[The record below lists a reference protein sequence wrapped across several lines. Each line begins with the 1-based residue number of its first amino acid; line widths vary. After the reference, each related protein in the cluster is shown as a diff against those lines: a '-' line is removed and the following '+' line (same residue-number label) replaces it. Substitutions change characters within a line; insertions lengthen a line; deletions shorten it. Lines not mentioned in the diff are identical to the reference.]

1 MKKWILAGIVFRLV
15 LMPFTSHPD
24 IRGHYLG
31 GYLMAQKGPLLG
43 VYDSISRLP
52 RADQLVRLYGDDFL
66 VYSPLTY
73 WSHAVFLKVL
83 PIPRQLFEQLILDMG
98 NSAKM
103 PGFAYLLFLLKLPYL
118 FIDLAILWLLL
129 KISNHRLVP
138 VLWAF
143 NLPLIYSAFLMG
155 QFDVFLVLAFVAAI
169 YFSSRRPV
177 LAAVCLALGAGF
189 KPFPLFLLPF
199 LPGSKIKNVV
209 TGLLAYLLIIT
220 PYLASPAYRQY
231 ALLAQQTDK
240 MWYAKIMVAGSQY
253 LPLFMVGFVLLFW
266 LHYYFSKRLPYWAW
280 PMSVLLLFYSVTH
293 YHPQWFAWLTPF
305 LILTFVNFKKT
316 LPLLIALL
324 LCHLVIVLSFDSSLN
339 FGLFGINYAVPL
351 SDQIV
356 SFARGALAASS
367 LALVVLLSHERA

>member
-31 GYLMAQKGPLLG
+31 GYLIAQKGALLG
-43 VYDSISRLP
+43 VYDYISRLP

-220 PYLASPAYRQY
+220 PYLASPYRQY

-316 LPLLIALL
+316 LPLLVALL

>member
-31 GYLMAQKGPLLG
+31 GYLIAQKGALLG
-43 VYDSISRLP
+43 VYDYISRLP

-316 LPLLIALL
+316 LPLLVALL

>member
-1 MKKWILAGIVFRLV
+1 
-15 LMPFTSHPD
+15 
-24 IRGHYLG
+24 
-31 GYLMAQKGPLLG
+31 
-43 VYDSISRLP
+43 
-52 RADQLVRLYGDDFL
+52 
-66 VYSPLTY
+66 
-73 WSHAVFLKVL
+73 
-83 PIPRQLFEQLILDMG
+83 
-98 NSAKM
+98 
-103 PGFAYLLFLLKLPYL
+103 
-118 FIDLAILWLLL
+118 
-129 KISNHRLVP
+129 
-138 VLWAF
+138 
-143 NLPLIYSAFLMG
+143 MG

-316 LPLLIALL
+316 LPLLVALL

>member
-31 GYLMAQKGPLLG
+31 GYLIAQKGALLG
-43 VYDSISRLP
+43 VYDYISRLP

-266 LHYYFSKRLPYWAW
+266 LHYYLSKRLPYWAW

-316 LPLLIALL
+316 LPLLVALL